1 MARIYDQEQAGHGV
15 SECYVFGRLEE
26 QRWWRALSALDSS
39 LRRGEDSGR
48 QYSGHQDSAQ
58 KDSRRGRPGS
68 RRAGTVVKRYSQL
81 VSALIGGG
89 YSSVAVAAA
98 AALLEG
104 EEVLARHG
112 RELPAGL
119 RRAALLDLEL
129 VRSRLDTDWQGL
141 AQAAGGRVLAP
152 LRELASADHA
162 DEAAPVTSAE
172 LQSWAGRLAGEEP
185 ESLLASLLERYRTC
199 GTGPLM
205 RYLAFRW
212 RSGRLE
218 GVADPARDRLDDLVG
233 LEPQLDRLTRN
244 VERFLAGRPAQHTL
258 LYGPRGSGKST
269 AVRGLLTRYSEGGL
283 RLVEVAPESLGE
295 LLELGERL
303 RDAPNRY
310 LAYVDDLSFEGG
322 DAGYRP
328 LKTLL
333 EGSLSRR
340 PDNVL
345 LIATS
350 NRRHLVRESFSDRPL
365 PESDDIHAWDTT
377 NERLA
382 LADRFGLAIT
392 FPAADQRKYLEMV
405 RALARSNGVGAADG
419 ELDEAAIRFAE
430 WGNGYSGR
438 TARQFVDTL

>member
-1 MARIYDQEQAGHGV
+1 M

-26 QRWWRALSALDSS
+26 RRWWRALSALDRS
-39 LRRGEDSGR
+39 LRRGGDAGQQDSG
-48 QYSGHQDSAQ
+48 
-58 KDSRRGRPGS
+58 RGRPGNS
-68 RRAGTVVKRYSQL
+68 GDATVVKRYTQL
-81 VSALIGGG
+81 VAALIGGR

-104 EEVLARHG
+104 EEVLARYG
-112 RELPAGL
+112 RELPTGL

-141 AQAAGGRVLAP
+141 AQAASGRVLAP
-152 LRELASADHA
+152 LRELAGADIA
-162 DEAAPVTSAE
+162 DEGAAPVTAAE
-172 LQSWAGRLAGEEP
+172 LQSWAGRLTGEEP

-218 GVADPARDRLDDLVG
+218 GIAAPARDRLDDLVG
-233 LEPQLDRLTRN
+233 LEPQLDRLTHN
-244 VERFLAGRPAQHTL
+244 VERYLTGKPALHTL

-269 AVRGLLTRYSEGGL
+269 AVRGLLARYSDRGL

-303 RDAPNRY
+303 REAPNRY

-322 DAGYRP
+322 NAGYRP

-345 LIATS
+345 LVATS
-350 NRRHLVRESFSDRPL
+350 NRRHLVRESFSERPL
-365 PESDDIHAWDTT
+365 PESDDVHGWDTT

-382 LADRFGLAIT
+382 LADRFGLTIT

-405 RALARSNGVGAADG
+405 RALARGNGVGAANGD
-419 ELDEAAIRFAE
+419 LDEAAIRFAE